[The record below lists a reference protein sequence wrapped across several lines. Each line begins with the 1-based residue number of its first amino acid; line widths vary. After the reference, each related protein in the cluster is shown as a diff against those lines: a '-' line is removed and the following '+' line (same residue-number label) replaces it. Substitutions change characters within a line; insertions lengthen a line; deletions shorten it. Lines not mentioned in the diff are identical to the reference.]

1 MRRPVASRV
10 GHHHRESTCRYRTI
24 TEGHCHHLDRT
35 RSDVIMNPVTSAF
48 LFLAVAASPLLAQ
61 RADTVYADVGSSAI
75 DGRFMKPH
83 AARVR
88 IYRGDSLVQ
97 QWLNEL
103 TVGDSAGRPVMRWV
117 TTSEPVPLNPNR
129 PLSVLRQT
137 YDAQTLAP
145 LGFSSTVSNGA
156 FTSLTINGN
165 RVRGRRRT
173 AADTTVIAVDM
184 TIDRPG
190 YYSGASDLVP
200 IAAGLRAGTVMV
212 APLWSPNN
220 AMADY
225 RVFVTHGDTTVN
237 VEGTP
242 VRAVRVD
249 ERRRSDRVL
258 VATWYLLR
266 ESPYMVYGEVPL
278 PDGRVQRMTEVE
290 VPLRP
295 SRD

>member
-1 MRRPVASRV
+1 
-10 GHHHRESTCRYRTI
+10 
-24 TEGHCHHLDRT
+24 
-35 RSDVIMNPVTSAF
+35 MNPLRSA
-48 LFLAVAASPLLAQ
+48 LLLVAVATDPLLAQ
-61 RADTVYADVGSSAI
+61 PADTVYADIGSSAI

-103 TVGDSAGRPVMRWV
+103 TVGDSAGRQVMRWV
-117 TTSEPVPLNPNR
+117 TTSEPVPLIPNR

-145 LGFSSTVSNGA
+145 MGFSSTSSTGA
-156 FTSLTINGN
+156 STTLAINGT

-173 AADTTVIAVDM
+173 AADTTMIAVDI
-184 TIDRPG
+184 TVDRMG
-190 YYSGASDLVP
+190 FYSGASDLVP

-212 APLWSPNN
+212 APLWSPNS
-220 AMADY
+220 ATADF

-242 VRAVRVD
+242 VRAVKVD
-249 ERRRSDRVL
+249 ERRRSDRIL
-258 VATWYLLR
+258 VATWYLLL

-278 PDGRVQRMTEVE
+278 PDGRVQRMTEVA
-290 VPLRP
+290 VPLNR
-295 SRD
+295 SRN

>member
-1 MRRPVASRV
+1 
-10 GHHHRESTCRYRTI
+10 
-24 TEGHCHHLDRT
+24 
-35 RSDVIMNPVTSAF
+35 
-48 LFLAVAASPLLAQ
+48 
-61 RADTVYADVGSSAI
+61 
-75 DGRFMKPH
+75 
-83 AARVR
+83 
-88 IYRGDSLVQ
+88 
-97 QWLNEL
+97 
-103 TVGDSAGRPVMRWV
+103 MRWV

-156 FTSLTINGN
+156 FTSLTIDGN

-173 AADTTVIAVDM
+173 AADTTVIAVDI
-184 TIDRPG
+184 TVDRLG
-190 YYSGASDLVP
+190 YYAGASDLVP

-212 APLWSPNN
+212 APLWSPNSTT
-220 AMADY
+220 ADY

-242 VRAVRVD
+242 VRAVKVD
-249 ERRRSDRVL
+249 ERRRNDRLL

-290 VPLRP
+290 VPLKRK
-295 SRD
+295 D

>member
-1 MRRPVASRV
+1 M
-10 GHHHRESTCRYRTI
+10 
-24 TEGHCHHLDRT
+24 TEF
-35 RSDVIMNPVTSAF
+35 TSALL
-48 LFLAVAASPLLAQ
+48 LFAMAASPLYAQ
-61 RADTVYADVGSSAI
+61 HVDTVYAEVGSSAI

-117 TTSEPVPLNPNR
+117 TTSERVPLNPNR
-129 PLSVLRQT
+129 RLSVLRQT

-156 FTSLTINGN
+156 FTSVSIEGN

-173 AADTTVIAVDM
+173 AADTTTIAVDM

-212 APLWSPNN
+212 APLWSPNSTK
-220 AMADY
+220 ADY
-225 RVFVTHGDTTVN
+225 RVFVTHGDTTVS
-237 VEGTP
+237 VEGTS
-242 VRAVRVD
+242 VRAIKVD
-249 ERRRSDRVL
+249 ERRRTDRVL

-266 ESPYMVYGEVPL
+266 DSPYMVYGEVPL
-278 PDGRVQRMTEVE
+278 PDGRVQRMTEVV
-290 VPLRP
+290 VPLK
-295 SRD
+295 RD

>member
-1 MRRPVASRV
+1 MSR
-10 GHHHRESTCRYRTI
+10 S
-24 TEGHCHHLDRT
+24 L
-35 RSDVIMNPVTSAF
+35 
-48 LFLAVAASPLLAQ
+48 LLLLAIAANPLRAQ
-61 RADTVYADVGSSAI
+61 SADTVRAEIGSAAI
-75 DGRFMKPH
+75 DARFMKPH

-103 TVGDSAGRPVMRWV
+103 TVGDSAGRRVMRWV
-117 TTSEPVPLNPNR
+117 TTSEPVPLNPHR

-137 YDAQTLAP
+137 YDARTLAP

-156 FTSLTINGN
+156 FTRVAIDGN

-173 AADTTVIAVDM
+173 AADTTTIPIDL

-190 YYSGASDLVP
+190 YYVGATDLVP
-200 IAAGLRAGTVMV
+200 IAAGLKAGMV
-212 APLWSPNN
+212 LLAPTWSPSGTT
-220 AMADY
+220 ADY
-225 RVFVTHGDTTVN
+225 RVFVIHGDTTVS

-242 VRAVRVD
+242 VRAVKVD
-249 ERRRSDRVL
+249 EHRRSDRVRL
-258 VATWYLLR
+258 ATWYLLL

-295 SRD
+295 EG